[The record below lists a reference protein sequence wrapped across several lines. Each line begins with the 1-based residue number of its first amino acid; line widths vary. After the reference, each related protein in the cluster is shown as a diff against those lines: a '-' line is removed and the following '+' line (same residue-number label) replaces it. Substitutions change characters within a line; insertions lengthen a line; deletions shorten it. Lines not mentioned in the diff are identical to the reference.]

1 MVAERRI
8 EALQRLAERP
18 GTEAEGELARSFLE
32 TLARKHKV
40 RVPERFVSE
49 EDLRRKF
56 PKGAQVYY
64 NMWCYEPN
72 APGIVTCYD
81 KERGWIRIKFDH
93 LKSSRSVPI
102 YTERGGCHLSTEPL
116 PLIDAYDLIYI
127 HIPQWR
133 DQVLW
138 IIEMIGLDN
147 ISFERRQAMI
157 DEYGKIPGMDAV
169 LRALGMVSGY
179 LENGVTA

>member
-18 GTEAEGELARSFLE
+18 GTEAEGELARSFLK
-32 TLARKHKV
+32 TLAAKHKI
-40 RVPERFVSE
+40 RIPERFVSE

-72 APGIVTCYD
+72 APGVVTGYA
-81 KERGWIRIKFDH
+81 KERGWIRIKFGH
-93 LKSSRSVPI
+93 RKSYSVPI

-116 PLIDAYDLIYI
+116 PLIDAYDLIHI
-127 HIPQWR
+127 HIPRWR
-133 DQVLW
+133 EQTLE
-138 IIEMIGLDN
+138 IIERIGLEN
-147 ISFERRQAMI
+147 ISVERRQAMI
-157 DEYGKIPGMDAV
+157 DQYGKIPGMDAV
-169 LRALGMVSGY
+169 LRALGMVPGY
-179 LENGVTA
+179 LK